1 PPRRPRHGP
10 GRDRPEPRA
19 DLRLLPAPATR
30 GALQARSGRAR
41 ARQRAPRP
49 AARGLRDDQLAMTP
63 SDVAPYE
70 TLARSLE
77 RELELL
83 GEGAYAELEALHAER
98 ATLLAGLP
106 ATPPAPAR
114 PALQRA
120 ALMNKRVE
128 MELLRRREAL
138 LHEAST
144 VLRVERT
151 ARGYAPAAENR
162 PHVRATA

>member
-1 PPRRPRHGP
+1 
-10 GRDRPEPRA
+10 
-19 DLRLLPAPATR
+19 
-30 GALQARSGRAR
+30 
-41 ARQRAPRP
+41 
-49 AARGLRDDQLAMTP
+49 MTP
-63 SDVAPYE
+63 PDVAPYE

-83 GEGAYAELEALHAER
+83 GEGAYAELETLHAER

-106 ATPPAPAR
+106 ATPPESAR

-128 MELLRRREAL
+128 MEILRRREVL
-138 LHEAST
+138 LLEAST